1 MLNGSGSLFRS
12 EQMRSL
18 LIAASFAAALVSA
31 PLTATAQ
38 NKAADRASQKFMTT
52 AVEGNLAEAQMCQLA
67 QQKGNSEGVRSYGQ
81 MLQQDHSAAAQSSTA
96 VATQL
101 GVTPPSEPNKKQK
114 TLHQSLSKMSGE
126 AFDRKFVAEMIKDH
140 KKEIAEYS
148 KVARKQ
154 DNPAG
159 AYAAQTLPTLQKHLE
174 TAQSLSKASGRR

>member
-1 MLNGSGSLFRS
+1 
-12 EQMRSL
+12 
-18 LIAASFAAALVSA
+18 
-31 PLTATAQ
+31 
-38 NKAADRASQKFMTT
+38 MTT
-52 AVEGNLAEAQMCQLA
+52 AVEGNLAEVQMGQLA

-114 TLHQSLSKMSGE
+114 ALSQSLSKLSGE

-154 DNPAG
+154 EQPRRCLRSADLAHPAEAPRNG
-159 AYAAQTLPTLQKHLE
+159 AVTEQGC
-174 TAQSLSKASGRR
+174 TASITRRTQARRRA